1 MVLSR
6 FFPKLPSFRSLS
18 VLRVFSSLSVRTRI
32 LLIALVPVVGLLI
45 NGFAFMSG
53 QTDIEAAFDAA
64 KRATA
69 LAEAAR
75 EYRVGVTQIRSS
87 AREYASRPSPEL
99 IKAFNE
105 GHALALK
112 NLDSIQKS
120 IDPDQARLIVPLR
133 RMMTDI
139 KDSFNDLQKAQ
150 QVMGIEQK
158 TGIQARM
165 HKAADEVEAT
175 IKDLSWVQEADA
187 IRLVGSLVQMRRHEG
202 AYIVHG
208 DSASRTAFRTET
220 DNFKKIFDAVVG
232 AEVMKTQLREAV
244 AKYADTFREWVSEQG
259 NASNSLLLID
269 SGTQEMMP
277 LADRVNTSARQRDQA
292 ASAALAA
299 SQDRTKLLLLV
310 IGTGTVLLGLVLSWT
325 IGRSITRPLN
335 GLGTAMKKLADGDT
349 SAEIPATQAR
359 DEIGN
364 MARTVLVFR
373 DNAIERERLAAEQA
387 EASRARDSRAE
398 TIAATIGD
406 FERSVGEA
414 LGKMRGAAQRLEN
427 ASTTLT
433 NASDAVSGD
442 ARIAEERVGVVT
454 GNVTTAASSIEE
466 LASSI
471 SEIASQ
477 ANRSTEVAGRAVEQS
492 RRTAKTMAELS
503 GAASRIGEVIGLIQA
518 VAGQTNLLALN
529 ATIEAARAGEA
540 GKGFAVVASE
550 VKSLAGQTAKATE
563 EIANQIGEIQSATA
577 DATQAIEQVN
587 GIIEEM
593 SQIAGTVAVTVE
605 EQNAAVSTIAEGVNR
620 ASVEAK
626 SGSEA
631 MTRVAGSSAEAR
643 TTAGDVK
650 ALADAL
656 SVEAESLEGE
666 IKRFLGQVQAA

>member
-1 MVLSR
+1 MVLTR
-6 FFPKLPSFRSLS
+6 FLPSLPKLRLPSVFGF
-18 VLRVFSSLSVRTRI
+18 FSSLSVRTRI
-32 LLIALVPVVGLLI
+32 LLIALVPVIGLFV

-53 QTDIEAAFDAA
+53 QTDVEAAFEAA

-75 EYRVGVTQIRSS
+75 EYKVGVTTIRSS
-87 AREYASRPSPEL
+87 AREYATRPSPEL

-105 GHALALK
+105 GHTLALK
-112 NLDSIQKS
+112 NLDTIQKS

-139 KDSFNDLQKAQ
+139 KDSFADLVKAQ
-150 QVMGIEQK
+150 KTMGIEQK
-158 TGIQARM
+158 DGIQARM
-165 HKAADEVEAT
+165 HKAADAVEQT
-175 IKDLSWVQEADA
+175 IKDLSWIQEADA
-187 IRLVGSLVQMRRHEG
+187 TRLVGSLVQMRRHEG
-202 AYIVHG
+202 AYIAQG
-208 DSASRTAFRTET
+208 DSTSRTAFRTET

-232 AEVMKTQLREAV
+232 AEVMKAQLRDAV

-277 LADRVNTSARQRDQA
+277 LADRVNASARQRDQA
-292 ASAALAA
+292 ASVALAA
-299 SQDRTKLLLLV
+299 SQDRTKLFLMI
-310 IGTGTVLLGLVLSWT
+310 IGGSTVVLGLGLSMW
-325 IGRSITRPLN
+325 IGSSITRPLN
-335 GLGTAMKKLADGDT
+335 GLGLAMKRLADGDT
-349 SAEIPATQAR
+349 SAEIPATKGR

-373 DNAIERERLAAEQA
+373 DNAIERERLAAEQS
-387 EASRARDSRAE
+387 EASRARDARAE
-398 TIAATIGD
+398 TIGSIITS
-406 FERSVGEA
+406 FEASVGEA
-414 LGKMRGAAQRLEN
+414 LGKMRGAAHRLET

-433 NASDAVSGD
+433 NAADAVSGD
-442 ARIAEERVGVVT
+442 ARTAEERVGVVS

-477 ANRSTEVAGRAVEQS
+477 ANRSTEVASRAVEQS
-492 RRTAKTMAELS
+492 RRTGKTMAELS

-620 ASVEAK
+620 ASVEARG
-626 SGSEA
+626 GSEA
-631 MTRVAGSSAEAR
+631 MTRVAGSSDEAR
-643 TTAGDVK
+643 STAGDVK
-650 ALADAL
+650 SLADAL
-656 SVEAESLEGE
+656 STEAESLEGE